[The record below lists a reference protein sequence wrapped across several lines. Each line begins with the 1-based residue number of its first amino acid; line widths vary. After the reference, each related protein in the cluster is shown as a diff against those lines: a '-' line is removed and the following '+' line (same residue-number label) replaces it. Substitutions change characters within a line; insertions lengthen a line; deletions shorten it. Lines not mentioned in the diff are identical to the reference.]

1 MLNGL
6 NWFMLDGIVGIISL
20 NHLSYCVPLID
31 TIIKSYNLYMQV
43 LGPLNRLAPKV
54 QTQT

>member
-31 TIIKSYNLYMQV
+31 TIIKSYNVYMQV
-43 LGPLNRLAPKV
+43 LGPLDHLAPKV